1 MENVKV
7 AFHLRFTIVSPHF
20 TLFWNYEPFPSHSQN
35 STNIDKRKILDSM
48 LYISKNH
55 IYYRIKTPPPII
67 ETIKLLSGLWLV
79 SKLGAL
85 SRENS
90 KIE

>member
-1 MENVKV
+1 MFFPLE
-7 AFHLRFTIVSPHF
+7 RFSSDVVSEDF
-20 TLFWNYEPFPSHSQN
+20 
-35 STNIDKRKILDSM
+35 
-48 LYISKNH
+48 
-55 IYYRIKTPPPII
+55 
-67 ETIKLLSGLWLV
+67 TIKLLSGLWLV